1 MGSAASGWRS
11 GPIALVFGLS
21 LSFALAGSL
30 LSFVLVNTGTDP
42 EFFRYIAAGLMILVG
57 LMLVVKPLG
66 NWITLKLPRLTA
78 NLNLNTE
85 ASTV

>member
-1 MGSAASGWRS
+1 
-11 GPIALVFGLS
+11 
-21 LSFALAGSL
+21 
-30 LSFVLVNTGTDP
+30 VLVNTGTDP